1 MGLIQP
7 IHNSP
12 ILRGLGSFLQ
22 RAGAIQQPPQEV
34 EIRKVIEEVIVERE
48 ARPQTGIGMP
58 YYQSEDLSASQ
69 IKAIQ
74 QQAKNLWIKH
84 PVAKKAMK
92 LRRSFICD
100 EGFKANAVT
109 GNKRVQEFLD
119 RHEAINWE
127 GKTDDRVESMCVTG
141 ELAFWTPPCNRVN
154 GHYELGMIKRK
165 IIEEVRGSD
174 LNAERPEKLL
184 LSQDVFTW
192 VDGERIP
199 RREFDIYRYCWLR
212 RQWIGE
218 VLYLGINTLD
228 DMHRGM
234 SDLTPVID
242 WMRLFDTVCWTEGER
257 LKMLRAFLM
266 HLKIKGA
273 DDDTVKK
280 WQSKLKNKPITGGS
294 NWVSNENHEWEA
306 ISPDINS
313 GPVLEY
319 LKFIFGLVS
328 GALDMPEHFYYTAGS
343 VNRASAEEM
352 KDPIYAAIRD
362 RKRDFANF
370 RAAEAQIAVQKAAR
384 IPGTLVYGLPR
395 EELEIEVGALRP
407 ERQAFEVIG
416 QHLKSF
422 SESLVIAENQE
433 WISNEAAGQQFIEAA
448 SILGLTDLKSESVT
462 EMKSEALEKLE
473 RRRPMLEGVYPLS
486 IDGDPNWKVK
496 GHPIAI

>member
-7 IHNSP
+7 IHTSP
-12 ILRGLGSFLQ
+12 VLRGIGSLLD
-22 RAGAIQQPPQEV
+22 RVGAIQRPPQEV

-48 ARPQTGIGMP
+48 ARPQTGIGMA

-74 QQAKNLWIKH
+74 KQATNLWIKH

-100 EGFKANAVT
+100 EGFKATSVT
-109 GNKRVQEFLD
+109 GNEKTQKFLD
-119 RHEAINWE
+119 RHEAINWV
-127 GKTDDRVESMCVTG
+127 GKTDDRVESACVKG

-154 GHYELGMIKRK
+154 GHYELGMIKRGL
-165 IIEEVRGSD
+165 IEEIRGSD
-174 LNAERPEKLL
+174 LNAERPEKLT
-184 LSQDVFTW
+184 LSQDVFTY
-192 VDGERIP
+192 VDGEKIP

-212 RQWIGE
+212 RRWVGE
-218 VLYLGINTLD
+218 VLYLGFNTLD

-273 DDDTVKK
+273 DEATIKT
-280 WQSKLKNKPITGGS
+280 WESKLKNKPITGGS
-294 NWVSNENHEWEA
+294 NWVSNEQHEWQA

-313 GPVLEY
+313 GPVLDY

-362 RKRDFANF
+362 RKRDFASF
-370 RAAEAQIAVQKAAR
+370 RAAEAQIAVQKAAQ
-384 IPGTLVYGLPR
+384 IPGSLVYGLNR
-395 EELEIEVGALRP
+395 EDLEIEVGALRP
-407 ERQAFEVIG
+407 EKQAFEVIG
-416 QHLKSF
+416 KHLESF
-422 SESLVIAENQE
+422 SRALVAAESQG
-433 WISNEAAGQQFIEAA
+433 WISNEAAGKQFREAA
-448 SILGLTDLKSESVT
+448 SMLGLSGLEA
-462 EMKSEALEKLE
+462 EELPELASEAMEKLE
-473 RRRPMLEGVYPLS
+473 RRRPILEGIYPLA
-486 IDGDPNWKVK
+486 IGGDPKWKVK
-496 GHPIAI
+496 GHPIAV